1 MGKSSFGQV
10 TAKDDAEPGSVRY
23 QAMLSKE
30 RRLHDFLF
38 FDGSYATVTN
48 QSQNQETT
56 FSRTASFGRRKIP
69 AWNYLYIAFLVLLD
83 SLMMVVSIGA
93 IYVLRPNI
101 YEYIARSR
109 FPVSGVTDF
118 ILLASFAWIV
128 SLTLCHAY
136 TRHIMGEGYELYSI
150 IIGAG
155 FFDFILLC
163 CVSYLLKLDLPRTL
177 ILVSPMLATALTI
190 PERWLMRRALHSFRS
205 KGRCTYKAV
214 LVGSS
219 DGINDLIQ
227 QLKRSK
233 GIGYLPIAVCPL
245 NYLSTDSMNESIERS
260 RFTNFLPRDP
270 DDARLR
276 VLPFDSH
283 LPEQAKK
290 IHADTI
296 IVADLLTPDS
306 EALRTLSLATES
318 MGLEFS
324 LKATVADIAG
334 ASLHLRQDPDMP
346 ILTAKLPQY
355 TVLSKFIKRIFDI
368 VFSLFAILLTLPL
381 MVVIAILI
389 KREDGGKILF
399 LQKRVG
405 IYGRVFTIFKF
416 RSMRPD
422 ADMMKAHLSK
432 QYDMDSRFIFKLKDD
447 PRVTKIGK
455 FIRKKSLDELPQFFN
470 VLIGSMSL
478 VGPRPA
484 LPEDVEKYN
493 DLYSARL
500 LVRPGITGPWQISG
514 RSDLTKEQSEIAD
527 ISYIQNWSVTGD
539 LAILLKTVFVVIKG
553 EGSY

>member
-1 MGKSSFGQV
+1 MSKGSFEQV
-10 TAKDDAEPGSVRY
+10 AGEDDIESGNVKY
-23 QAMLSKE
+23 QTMLSSE
-30 RRLHDFLF
+30 NRLPDFSF
-38 FDGSYATVTN
+38 FDGSYAAATGK
-48 QSQNQETT
+48 SQNQRMA
-56 FSRTASFGRRKIP
+56 FSRAGLFGRKKLP
-69 AWNYLYIAFLVLLD
+69 AWNYLYIGFLLFLD
-83 SLMMVVSIGA
+83 SLMMAVA
-93 IYVLRPNI
+93 ICVIYAFYPDV
-101 YEYIARSR
+101 YEYIEKNM
-109 FPVSGVTDF
+109 PHVNGVNSF
-118 ILLASFAWIV
+118 ILMASFAWIV

-136 TRHIMGEGYELYSI
+136 TRHIMGEGYELYSVV
-150 IIGAG
+150 IGAG

-163 CVSYLLKLDLPRTL
+163 CVSYLLKLDLPRSL
-177 ILVSPMLATALTI
+177 ILISPLSATALTI
-190 PERWLMRRALHSFRS
+190 PERWIMRRALHSYRS
-205 KGRCTYKAV
+205 KGRCMYKAV

-219 DGINDLIQ
+219 NGINDLIQ

-245 NYLSTDSMNESIERS
+245 NYLSTDSMKESIERS
-260 RFTNFLPRDP
+260 KFTSFLPRDP

-283 LPEQAKK
+283 LPERSKK
-290 IHADTI
+290 MQADTI

-334 ASLHLRQDPDMP
+334 ASLHLRQDPDIP

-355 TVLSKFIKRIFDI
+355 TVLSRFIKRIFDI
-368 VFSLFAILLTLPL
+368 VFSIFAILITLPI
-381 MVVIAILI
+381 MTVIAVLI
-389 KREDGGKILF
+389 KKEDGGKVLF

-405 IYGRVFTIFKF
+405 KYGKVFTILKF

-422 ADMMKAHLSK
+422 ADMMKAHLSA
-432 QYDMDSRFIFKLKDD
+432 QYGMENRFIFKLRND
-447 PRVTKIGK
+447 PRVTQIGK

-484 LPEDVEKYN
+484 LPEEVARYN

-500 LVRPGITGPWQISG
+500 LVRPGITGLWQVSG
-514 RSDLTKEQSEIAD
+514 RSDLSKEQSEIAD

-539 LAILLKTVFVVIKG
+539 LAILLKTVLVVIKG
-553 EGSY
+553 KGSY